1 MWTHPDARCGVTRS
15 VRVLPGRRRV
25 KAQNVVDVGGT
36 ETPDRGDRLGRQA
49 RHVHE
54 HVVCGLPEPEPS
66 VHRLAQRRGDQEQ
79 ARAAIPAEAGRHLL
93 RHPRS
98 EAAPAR
104 VGPHDDAA
112 NPAGLSRHDALP
124 DRDDVGRGGRHP
136 RVEVAVAEVLQED
149 DVKGDA
155 PARGA
160 PARRDGGWT
169 LGVTGSA

>member
-1 MWTHPDARCGVTRS
+1 MKLAC
-15 VRVLPGRRRV
+15 VRV
-25 KAQNVVDVGGT
+25 
-36 ETPDRGDRLGRQA
+36 RQA

-66 VHRLAQRRGDQEQ
+66 VHRLAQRRGYQEHR
-79 ARAAIPAEAGRHLL
+79 RA
-93 RHPRS
+93 
-98 EAAPAR
+98 
-104 VGPHDDAA
+104 
-112 NPAGLSRHDALP
+112 
-124 DRDDVGRGGRHP
+124 
-136 RVEVAVAEVLQED
+136 AVAEVLQED